1 MLKPRLVVQACD
13 AVEHVCVYWSCLQD
27 PRLKLKDLLDCKS
40 SLAPTMVTDAKALF
54 DSFHREGFGL
64 SVVDKRVSLEVRVMK
79 ERLLALG
86 GALRWMSSERQ
97 LADGLTARGLLAQR
111 LRFGKLKLIWDPS
124 YKAAKKKT
132 KEEFM
137 KP

>member
-1 MLKPRLVVQACD
+1 
-13 AVEHVCVYWSCLQD
+13 
-27 PRLKLKDLLDCKS
+27 
-40 SLAPTMVTDAKALF
+40 MVTDAKALF

-97 LADGLTARGLLAQR
+97 RADGLTARGLLAQR

>member
-86 GALRWMSSERQ
+86 GALPKDSWP
-97 LADGLTARGLLAQR
+97 TALL
-111 LRFGKLKLIWDPS
+111 LVV
-124 YKAAKKKT
+124 Y
-132 KEEFM
+132 
-137 KP
+137 